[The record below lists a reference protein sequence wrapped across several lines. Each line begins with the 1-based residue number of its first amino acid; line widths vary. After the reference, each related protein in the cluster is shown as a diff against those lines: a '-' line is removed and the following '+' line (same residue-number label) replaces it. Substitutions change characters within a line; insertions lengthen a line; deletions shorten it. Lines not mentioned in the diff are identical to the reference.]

1 MANQEEQSRQ
11 MQQIIAKC
19 WSDEAFKE
27 KLVADPHAILAAE
40 GVEIPEG
47 VNIKV
52 LSNSA
57 ETFHFVIPAMPEGK
71 ELSDDELDGVAG
83 GLGNPMACGIERFK

>member
-1 MANQEEQSRQ
+1 MANQEERSRQ

-27 KLVADPHAILAAE
+27 KLVADPHATLVAE

-47 VNIKV
+47 VNINV
-52 LSNSA
+52 LTNTA
-57 ETFHFVIPAMPEGK
+57 DTLHLVIPAMPEDL
-71 ELSDDELDGVAG
+71 ELSDGELDGVAG
-83 GLGNPMACGIERFK
+83 GVVEGFRCLGCT

>member
-1 MANQEEQSRQ
+1 MANQEERNRK

-27 KLVADPHAILAAE
+27 KLIADPHATLVAE

-47 VNIKV
+47 VNINV
-52 LSNSA
+52 LTNTA
-57 ETFHFVIPAMPEGK
+57 DTNYLVIPAKPDDV
-71 ELSDDELDGVAG
+71 ELSDEDLDGVAG
-83 GLGNPMACGIERFK
+83 GYGSDCTPGLASR